1 MAASPAF
8 PRVPLLLLLMMSYL
22 RTALAQNPDCS
33 ANRNNQIY
41 ENNRPGISVTPIFAD
56 TGVTVTINQ
65 DQGSEFFEIINNE
78 LILKTS
84 LDYET
89 TQAIVLRLS
98 CERNGVPVQT
108 LTVIVEVLGVNDE
121 TPVFNL
127 DFVAWDLPEDAKVGT
142 SLAALTATDLDYD
155 LIYYDLGFSSQNVS
169 SHFTLTGS
177 NSPVIQVSK
186 ALDYDSFTHVQL
198 TLYARDTSDPNANI
212 SHTASATIN
221 VTILDV
227 DNKNPW
233 FKPCRFI
240 DSSKKICHS
249 DGYKVNV
256 TRSVQAT
263 GALAL
268 DPGPLYAVDGDQG
281 INEAVT
287 YHIISGND
295 QDIFDLNSMTGNIT
309 MKKAADVLGT
319 TVLEVMASQANNTLR
334 YAITTVRIQV
344 VEKNNHAPTFP
355 STNYQGTVPAFS
367 LPGSLVMEYLS
378 PSRPLKIFAADADF
392 PGGRNPDVTY
402 SLQNSSDFSVT
413 QDGFI
418 QSAAQLNHSI
428 TIVVSAAAIDRTSG
442 EEATTLVLVEVTP
455 AAGIETT
462 TAAATTVI
470 GTTAGLTS
478 SARPPGTATGHTV
491 NPPKT
496 TTSASSPGS
505 SISGI
510 TNKPTAI
517 ITGLPPQTMTVTTI
531 PGTPGKPATG
541 NPSITVSR
549 VTPPVPSSGPTRPT
563 APPLPPGFTTTKPPN
578 AGTGSTVGGTT
589 RPTSPPSVG
598 PPDSRTTNVPKPGT
612 GTTARPTPPPSAAP
626 PNTRT
631 TSTPQPGTG
640 ITTRRSTTITVPISV
655 TPPGSGT
662 TTPSTARTGPTTS
675 SQTKTATTPATPAKV
690 SPGDR
695 TTTPTATGTSPSS
708 GIPVVGS
715 QLGYSAADMAAVGA
729 TLGVV
734 LLICLAF
741 LGFLIHK
748 QYGHK
753 FKRNSE
759 TDGTFSSEGSG
770 DTNDSNNRLIDNE
783 EVEPTI
789 SGSTAVENEDGV
801 LNLNF
806 NVSETTTDSSVGRG
820 AAVRLTAEPNLGAA
834 IPAAFIAAEQLQEDL
849 DNDKEVKSILTK
861 ERRVNDESYK
871 AVWFKGDIEPDEV
884 VMINEH
890 EQAGEGQ
897 EDDSEEEDEDDDEG
911 EDGEENQGS
920 DYIQTPTVAF
930 STLNEPGDTT
940 ESTNTM
946 L

>member
-541 NPSITVSR
+541 
-549 VTPPVPSSGPTRPT
+549 
-563 APPLPPGFTTTKPPN
+563 
-578 AGTGSTVGGTT
+578 
-589 RPTSPPSVG
+589 
-598 PPDSRTTNVPKPGT
+598 
-612 GTTARPTPPPSAAP
+612 
-626 PNTRT
+626 
-631 TSTPQPGTG
+631 
-640 ITTRRSTTITVPISV
+640 
-655 TPPGSGT
+655 
-662 TTPSTARTGPTTS
+662 
-675 SQTKTATTPATPAKV
+675 
-690 SPGDR
+690 
-695 TTTPTATGTSPSS
+695 
-708 GIPVVGS
+708 IPVVGS

>member
-541 NPSITVSR
+541 
-549 VTPPVPSSGPTRPT
+549 
-563 APPLPPGFTTTKPPN
+563 
-578 AGTGSTVGGTT
+578 
-589 RPTSPPSVG
+589 
-598 PPDSRTTNVPKPGT
+598 
-612 GTTARPTPPPSAAP
+612 
-626 PNTRT
+626 
-631 TSTPQPGTG
+631 
-640 ITTRRSTTITVPISV
+640 
-655 TPPGSGT
+655 SGT

-708 GIPVVGS
+708 GRTATTTPTGSGTSKPSPPGTATTAKPTIQHSTSLSAQVNTHLTTPDHSSTTSSQTGIPVVGS

>member
-455 AAGIETT
+455 AAGI
-462 TAAATTVI
+462 
-470 GTTAGLTS
+470 
-478 SARPPGTATGHTV
+478 
-491 NPPKT
+491 
-496 TTSASSPGS
+496 
-505 SISGI
+505 
-510 TNKPTAI
+510 
-517 ITGLPPQTMTVTTI
+517 
-531 PGTPGKPATG
+531 
-541 NPSITVSR
+541 
-549 VTPPVPSSGPTRPT
+549 
-563 APPLPPGFTTTKPPN
+563 
-578 AGTGSTVGGTT
+578 
-589 RPTSPPSVG
+589 
-598 PPDSRTTNVPKPGT
+598 
-612 GTTARPTPPPSAAP
+612 
-626 PNTRT
+626 
-631 TSTPQPGTG
+631 
-640 ITTRRSTTITVPISV
+640 
-655 TPPGSGT
+655 
-662 TTPSTARTGPTTS
+662 
-675 SQTKTATTPATPAKV
+675 
-690 SPGDR
+690 
-695 TTTPTATGTSPSS
+695 
-708 GIPVVGS
+708 PVVGS